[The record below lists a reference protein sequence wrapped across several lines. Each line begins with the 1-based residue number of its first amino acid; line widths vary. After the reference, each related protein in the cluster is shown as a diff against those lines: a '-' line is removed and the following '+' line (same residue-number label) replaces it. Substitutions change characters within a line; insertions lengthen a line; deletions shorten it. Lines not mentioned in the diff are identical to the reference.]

1 MQGGRT
7 ARAKAAPRASL
18 RRLRRQH
25 TVYLPARD
33 LKGQKTE
40 TCRSQSCRSQ
50 WEESQW
56 GRLRKA
62 DLRKLLGRDRL
73 SVPRGQ
79 PDGCVQMVSEEL
91 NCPFSDQRSW
101 EQPLKY
107 HPGRGPGALLH
118 PQATVVFSRER
129 GSSALLVGADGAERQ
144 KRELET
150 KSRDDQ
156 SSRVN

>member
-79 PDGCVQMVSEEL
+79 PDGCVPKNL
-91 NCPFSDQRSW
+91 PI
-101 EQPLKY
+101 
-107 HPGRGPGALLH
+107 A
-118 PQATVVFSRER
+118 
-129 GSSALLVGADGAERQ
+129 
-144 KRELET
+144 
-150 KSRDDQ
+150 
-156 SSRVN
+156 